1 MAAPSDPLVSTAWL
15 AEHLDAPDVR
25 VVDAS
30 WHMPAAQRDPGAEFL
45 KVHIPGAVF
54 FDIEDISD
62 ETSDLPHMIP
72 TAAKFASR
80 VKKLGLGDG
89 ARIVVY
95 DSLGILPAARAWWH
109 FRAMGHE
116 DVVVLDGGLP
126 KWIAEGRPVEDGPT
140 SPQERH
146 FTPRWQ
152 ADIYRS
158 LDQMRGIVDSG
169 KEQIIDARA
178 AGRFEGRDPE
188 PRAGLRGG
196 HMPGARNIPL
206 SALLAADQT
215 MLPPDQLKTVFEQ
228 AGVDI
233 DKPIVSTC
241 GSGITASVV
250 ALALAR
256 LGKPRSAVY
265 DGSWTE
271 WGGLADTP
279 VATGPAD

>member
-1 MAAPSDPLVSTAWL
+1 MIADPLVTTAWL
-15 AEHLDAPDVR
+15 ADNLDAPDLK

-30 WHMPAAQRDPGAEFL
+30 WYFPQEQRDAQAEYAAA
-45 KVHIPGAVF
+45 HIPGAVF
-54 FDIEDISD
+54 FDIDDIAD
-62 ETSDLPHMIP
+62 DTTDLPHMLP
-72 TAAKFASR
+72 DAVKFSAR
-80 VKKLGLGDG
+80 VRRLGLGDG
-89 ARIVVY
+89 SRIVVY
-95 DSLGILPAARAWWH
+95 DSQGILPAARVWWH

-126 KWIAEGRPVEDGPT
+126 KWIAEGRPVEDGPAA
-140 SPQERH
+140 PQERH

-158 LDQMRGIVDSG
+158 VDQMRDIVASG
-169 KEQIIDARA
+169 REQIIDARA
-178 AGRFEGRDPE
+178 AGRFEGKDPE

-206 SALLAADQT
+206 SAMLASDNT
-215 MLPPDQLKTVFEQ
+215 MLPADQLKIVFEK

-271 WGGLADTP
+271 WGGLSDTP
-279 VATGPAD
+279 VATGPAA